1 VDLCSNAGA
10 AVEQS
15 DRDLMGR
22 LARGDREA
30 LGPLME
36 RHHRRL
42 YRLALSYLRDPDDAL
57 DAVQEIFVKAYQ
69 NAARWDGGSEV
80 GPWLTRIA
88 VNHSID
94 RYRRGRRRLATE
106 TSLDEEAGDRDV
118 RLSTGDPSPE
128 RRILGREVGERIASA
143 LRKLP
148 ERQRAVF
155 VLRHY
160 DEMALE
166 DIARVLDMSLGT
178 VKSSLHRAVH
188 RMRERLEG
196 LR

>member
-1 VDLCSNAGA
+1 VDSWSNLSDP
-10 AVEQS
+10 VEPS

-22 LARGDREA
+22 LARGDRDA

-36 RHHRRL
+36 RHYRRL
-42 YRLALSYLRDPDDAL
+42 YRIALSYLRDPDDAL
-57 DAVQEIFVKAYQ
+57 DAVQEIFVKAFQ
-69 NAARWDGGSEV
+69 NASRWDGGAEV
-80 GPWLTRIA
+80 GPWLTRVA

-94 RYRRGRRRLATE
+94 RYRRGRRRHAAE
-106 TSLDEEAGDRDV
+106 TPLEEGTGDSDV
-118 RLSTGDPSPE
+118 RLTADVASPE
-128 RRILGREVGERIASA
+128 RRVLGREVGERIDSA
-143 LRKLP
+143 LRGLP

-160 DEMALE
+160 EEMALE
-166 DIARVLDMSLGT
+166 DIARTLDMSLGT

-188 RMRERLEG
+188 RMRERLGG